1 MKGGEKMETKY
12 AAAILFE
19 LVVFIFIVWGFL
31 NEDKLIAFEDRVWM
45 HIRYKLRKNQDVI
58 YMRHEIKNHKK

>member
-19 LVVFIFIVWGFL
+19 LFMFIFIVWGFL
-31 NEDKLIAFEDRVWM
+31 NEDKLIAFENRVWM
-45 HIRYKLRKNQDVI
+45 RIRYKLRKNQDAI
-58 YMRHEIKNHKK
+58 YMRQERKKYKK